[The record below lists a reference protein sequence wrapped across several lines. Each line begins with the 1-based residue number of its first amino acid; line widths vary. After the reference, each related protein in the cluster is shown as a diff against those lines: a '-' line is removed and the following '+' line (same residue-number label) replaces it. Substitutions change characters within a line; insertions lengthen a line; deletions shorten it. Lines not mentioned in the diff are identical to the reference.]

1 MSRRLFVTGLVGTV
15 AVFAAVA
22 LAAFAI
28 GQGQSQQ
35 AIEVRVIARQHEDG
49 KIEFGVRHA
58 GEDLL
63 PRGRY
68 FPAGGPGHS
77 RWLQSTP
84 VEIELLSATGTAS
97 DTGNSVAG
105 TGPGLRTIRL
115 EAGVYNC
122 LLSVSNNVGSY
133 GSGTNFIV
141 ALHDSENRTESL
153 ANEIEEEWSGHKR
166 VVVGDGL
173 FNLEPGLMDL
183 DVSHA
188 AQAAEWTVDC
198 QRR

>member
-1 MSRRLFVTGLVGTV
+1 MPRGLFVTGLVGTV
-15 AVFAAVA
+15 AMLVAVA
-22 LAAFAI
+22 LGAFAI

-35 AIEVRVIARQHEDG
+35 EIEVRVIARQHDDG

-58 GEDLL
+58 GEDIL
-63 PRGRY
+63 PSGRF
-68 FPAGGPGHS
+68 FPAGGPGHG

-84 VEIELLSATGTAS
+84 VEIEVTPATVTSAK
-97 DTGNSVAG
+97 SVTG
-105 TGPGLRTIRL
+105 TGPGLHTIRL
-115 EAGVYNC
+115 EAGTYNC
-122 LLSVSNNVGSY
+122 LLSVTNNVGSY

-153 ANEIEEEWSGHKR
+153 ANEIEEAWDGHKR

-173 FNLEPGLMDL
+173 FDLEPGVMDL

-188 AQAAEWTVDC
+188 AQGAQWSVDC